1 MIERVARAAAPHRY
15 RDIGMRHAGLV
26 LAGIDDLH
34 PLCHGQHL
42 RIGE

>member
-15 RDIGMRHAGLV
+15 RDIGMQHAGLV
-26 LAGIDDLH
+26 VAGIDDLH